1 MRFCNVLTIDTCG
14 FFCFE
19 LFFFSGMPGPL
30 TRVRTQLSQPCIV
43 RANLCAQLKLH
54 AQLNGTARDVT
65 PRHNLTPTQISTV
78 REPTTT
84 AHGYRV

>member
-43 RANLCAQLKLH
+43 RANLCAQL
-54 AQLNGTARDVT
+54 NGTARDVT